1 MDYLN
6 NLSFP
11 KCQKC
16 KTSLNIS
23 YNNNTTITFSCQ
35 CYKHIIPISSYYSFL
50 NHNSS
55 RNCNQHPNN
64 SLSFYCIDCLSSLC
78 TQCITEH
85 QTHFVVSLSN
95 ESHSILSK
103 FKLLHNEQSFKD
115 ITCLLLLQDGRLCIS
130 SEMIKIYNYT
140 TKTFEQ
146 SFSHKDFVSNVC
158 SMLQLKNTILVVSY
172 AQTGLVFYNI
182 YDNKSQPYVI
192 KATAKDIRDGLTNT
206 ELCHI
211 DEKRFAACLL
221 NTITI
226 LSSNPPY
233 DKLFVLEG
241 HISTIASMIKIKNK
255 NILISASQHKY
266 TIIYSIIIISDD
278 KKEDTVRIWDLENKN
293 CMKIINDIDCYS
305 KQIVQYDERIAII
318 GGYEQIILIDFINLK
333 IDAVIEDENIKDLF
347 VYSLLKIDDN
357 NILLGCEK
365 EMKKESVLLG
375 VLDVKNRKIMETQ
388 ERYLNHISDLIFI
401 NKNVIAIGG
410 NSLEIIQKE

>member
-1 MDYLN
+1 MVEEIKILLGSTANNYSDAQIGICLKMALAEVQAYCNRELDYELEMCAERLAIIKLN
-6 NLSFP
+6 R
-11 KCQKC
+11 
-16 KTSLNIS
+16 LNTEGLASQS
-23 YNNNTTITFSCQ
+23 YSGVSES
-35 CYKHIIPISSYYSFL
+35 YEDDIPADILRIL
-50 NHNSS
+50 N
-55 RNCNQHPNN
+55 RKYIKRLYQ
-64 SLSFYCIDCLSSLC
+64 
-78 TQCITEH
+78 QCIVRT
-85 QTHFVVSLSN
+85 TG
-95 ESHSILSK
+95 
-103 FKLLHNEQSFKD
+103 
-115 ITCLLLLQDGRLCIS
+115 LLLCEIDDDKFAATG
-130 SEMIKIYNYT
+130 EMIKIYNYT

-266 TIIYSIIIISDD
+266 AVSYSSMMMSDD